1 MRLFLLSVFAV
12 VLLIALPVC
21 AAEIHDA
28 AGEGD
33 LVKVRALIS
42 ENPDLVSAVN
52 ERGST
57 PLHSAA
63 FGGHLEVVEFLLE
76 KGAEIEA
83 ANGGGFTPLHLAT
96 FAGHR
101 EVVELLLDQGA
112 NINALNE
119 KMGATVLD
127 FAFTRDLQSGTLDLA
142 PFLIEKGAEFDVNK
156 KNRFGYTTL
165 DMAIVFGHTQAA
177 DYLIGLGADIN
188 SLRGDGNT
196 PLTNAIKRGR
206 PEIAKLL
213 IEKGVDHDAPDQ
225 EGNPP
230 LRWAVEKGLSEIV
243 ALLLANHADVNF
255 TESRDG
261 RTLLHIAAL
270 KGYKDLVDILLVK
283 GPEVNAEDS
292 HGKTPLFYAAK
303 YGHKL
308 AADLLIG
315 GGAKKSSG
323 MEENYGKSPYLIDE
337 LEEGEAVAW
346 YLAHRGWA
354 VKTRNHMLI
363 FDSEEF
369 GVTRPTQPSLSNGFL
384 TTYELRYHNIVAIY
398 SAYHG
403 EPGGP
408 AYIHEIEDSV
418 TNITYIHNEG
428 DPWRGSEK
436 TVYMKP
442 REKKTIDDMQV
453 ISALIPGSMPMLAYL
468 CKVDGLNIFYSCFR
482 PEELEAYKEEIDF
495 LAQHTDEVDIAFLP
509 IPAPGEEDSASIYL
523 LEKLHPKAVF
533 PSDPNRRAHLFPD
546 MATMLADRGFKAEVL
561 CAENPGDHFVFRAS
575 ERK

>member
-1 MRLFLLSVFAV
+1 MKTLFLSVLAV
-12 VLLIALPVC
+12 VLLFALPVC
-21 AAEIHDA
+21 VAEIHDA

-33 LVKVRALIS
+33 LVKIKALIS

-57 PLHSAA
+57 PLHSAS
-63 FGGHLEVVEFLLE
+63 FGGHLEVVRFLLQ
-76 KGAEIEA
+76 KGAEIDA
-83 ANGGGFTPLHLAT
+83 VNGGGFTPLHLAT

-101 EVVELLLDQGA
+101 EVVEFLLDQGA

-127 FAFTRDLQSGTLDLA
+127 LAFTRDLQGGTLEIA

-177 DYLIGLGADIN
+177 EYLIGLGADIS

-196 PLTNAIKRGR
+196 PLINAIKRGR
-206 PEIAKLL
+206 PQIAKLL
-213 IEKGVDHDAPDQ
+213 IEKGADHDAPDE

-230 LRWAVEKGLSEIV
+230 IRWAVEKGLSEIV

-255 TESRDG
+255 TENRDG

-283 GPEVNAEDS
+283 GSEVNAEDN
-292 HGKTPLFYAAK
+292 HGKTPLFYAGK
-303 YGHKL
+303 YGHKA

-315 GGAKKSSG
+315 QGAKKSPG

-369 GVTRPTQPSLSNGFL
+369 GVKRPTQPSLANGFL
-384 TTYELRYHNIVAIY
+384 TPYEIGYQNVFAIY
-398 SAYHG
+398 SSYHG
-403 EPGGP
+403 EPGEP

-418 TNITYIHNEG
+418 ANITYIHNEG
-428 DPWRGSEK
+428 DRWRGSEK

-442 REKKTIDDMQV
+442 REEKTWDDVQI
-453 ISALIPGSMPMLAYL
+453 ISASIPGSMPMLAYL
-468 CKVDGLNIFYSCFR
+468 CKLDGLVIFYSCFR
-482 PEELEAYKEEIDF
+482 PEEFEAYKGEIDF
-495 LAQHTDEVDIAFLP
+495 LAQHSGEVDLAILP
-509 IPAPGEEDSASIYL
+509 IAEPGEEDSASIYL
-523 LEKLHPKAVF
+523 MEKLRPRAVF
-533 PSDPNRRAHLFPD
+533 PSDPDHRVHLFPD
-546 MATMLADRGFKAEVL
+546 MAKTLADRGFKTEVL
-561 CAENPGDHFVFRAS
+561 CAENPGDHFVFRDS
-575 ERK
+575 EGK